1 MPEQIEFVDIAGL
14 VRGAHQGEGLGN
26 RFLGHIRDVD
36 AVLHVVRAFEHPQVA
51 HPHGEVDPVADLETV
66 ETELLLADLETRRA
80 PARGGRAAGGRR
92 RTRGPRGSRA
102 LARRSWTAFAPGGP
116 LRPRPAC

>member
-14 VRGAHQGEGLGN
+14 VRGAHEGEGLGN

-36 AVLHVVRAFEHPQVA
+36 AILHVVRSFEQPQVA

-66 ETELLLADLETRRA
+66 ETELLLADLESAERRLETPRRRA
-80 PARGGRAAGGRR
+80 RRRRQGGRARGGALASGRR
-92 RTRGPRGSRA
+92 RSCGRA
-102 LARRSWTAFAPGGP
+102 GRR
-116 LRPRPAC
+116 RRRPAC